1 MVARPLSLAVILTVA
16 GLASSK
22 DTSHLTPSWNASV
35 ITIKIPKNFPLNEPL
50 LTVAL
55 LYKADPPQDQPTTL
69 DAEKFIKVL
78 PGSTIG
84 ELRLPGDYEDAGI
97 GLGPTRI
104 GGDRAMGGL
113 PKLPAGE
120 QMVLLSN
127 PQNLFHPRLQ
137 DSSDTLSLRL
147 QRSLKHLYDNSTN
160 SGYNC
165 VEAIIGLNG
174 TQLEQK
180 PTLGCSRRKN
190 GRSRPRESG
199 SSVLTVRILV
209 KEAINCD
216 RPPKQA
222 CMLPVEDIVLH
233 QWENRK
239 PSPLLALPRLSVLC
253 PNLRPNYTLTMK
265 DHMN

>member
-1 MVARPLSLAVILTVA
+1 MIGGRGVDGKIDALLSLNRTCQSFKRTLSAHHTSSSFYRLPTPILYPQRIPFLYKQIHSGHTDFSPPPPCPSVRSFPRRNTVHDCGA
-16 GLASSK
+16 AHHQPAIVLGRDRLGEGSRALLPHYSHY
-22 DTSHLTPSWNASV
+22 TSHLTPSWNASV

-160 SGYNC
+160 SG
-165 VEAIIGLNG
+165 
-174 TQLEQK
+174 Q
-180 PTLGCSRRKN
+180 S
-190 GRSRPRESG
+190 
-199 SSVLTVRILV
+199 
-209 KEAINCD
+209 
-216 RPPKQA
+216 
-222 CMLPVEDIVLH
+222 
-233 QWENRK
+233 
-239 PSPLLALPRLSVLC
+239 
-253 PNLRPNYTLTMK
+253 
-265 DHMN
+265 